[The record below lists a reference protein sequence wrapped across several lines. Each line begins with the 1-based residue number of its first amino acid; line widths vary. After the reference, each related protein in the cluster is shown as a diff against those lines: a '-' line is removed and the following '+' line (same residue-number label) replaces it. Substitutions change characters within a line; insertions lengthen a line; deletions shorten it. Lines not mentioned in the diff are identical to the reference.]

1 MEEEKMAISDSQV
14 FIALF
19 IALVTGILAVRLGV
33 ALYD

>member
-1 MEEEKMAISDSQV
+1 MPISDSQI

-19 IALVTGILAVRLGV
+19 ISLVTGILALRLGV

>member
-1 MEEEKMAISDSQV
+1 MPISDSQV

-19 IALVTGILAVRLGV
+19 IALITGILALRLGV